1 MFVDEGA
8 IGTQLRCENCK
19 MDPKSKKGSQQQ
31 SSGEHDEEGDSRTQL
46 KGHCFATTN
55 PEFWCNWAHWSIPI
69 DIPIFFQRCAVTRD
83 LFDLLIELCPSSTAG
98 GLAENIRRKSQF
110 KWLLCTMNLLV
121 IGVSVSFDN
130 TFRAA
135 GKALVTSADKQ
146 KIKVL
151 KGGIISLMNE
161 NGEIIGWVSPPV
173 LILLSRSPY
182 NNQQFCH
189 GQSNTEIS
197 ELLDGLKTRC
207 KELHVP
213 PPEIFIADN
222 CCHVRSAVTVIFPQ
236 ASMKLDIWHFIMRQ
250 VPILLWLLV
259 YTHQNK

>member
-1 MFVDEGA
+1 MDYFSPNPLQSFSDPGDTKNYNDKPISNDVITEVFQEFVSGSRERESEDY
-8 IGTQLRCENCK
+8 LRTL
-19 MDPKSKKGSQQQ
+19 
-31 SSGEHDEEGDSRTQL
+31 SG
-46 KGHCFATTN
+46 
-55 PEFWCNWAHWSIPI
+55 
-69 DIPIFFQRCAVTRD
+69 
-83 LFDLLIELCPSSTAG
+83 
-98 GLAENIRRKSQF
+98 KSQF

-182 NNQQFCH
+182 NNQRFCH

-207 KELHVP
+207 EELHVP
-213 PPEIFIADN
+213 PPEIFVADN

-236 ASMKLDIWHFIMRQ
+236 ASMKLDVWHFIMRQ
-250 VPILLWLLV
+250 VPILLRLLV